1 MLKIYIFQMK
11 NILKTILLAG
21 TVYFDYSNT
30 IGIDIQ
36 SWSYLFSFFYF
47 HFAIA
52 QTYISKFCLYVY
64 VSMYNVNVT
73 LFGSLHHTA
82 SQLKPISGE

>member
-1 MLKIYIFQMK
+1 MLQCCKPDDTSTIEIYETFQPNSVLKIYIFQMK

-36 SWSYLFSFFYF
+36 S
-47 HFAIA
+47 
-52 QTYISKFCLYVY
+52 
-64 VSMYNVNVT
+64 
-73 LFGSLHHTA
+73 
-82 SQLKPISGE
+82 